1 MDEEI
6 LELVSEA
13 DSLYEVEESEDED
26 SLAASFEI
34 DKRPSTGTEE
44 DTAENMKVCLF
55 VCLFVV
61 ML

>member
-13 DSLYEVEESEDED
+13 DSLYEVDESDDED
-26 SLAASFEI
+26 SLAASFEM

-44 DTAENMKVCLF
+44 DTAENMKVYLF
-55 VCLFVV
+55 VFV
-61 ML
+61 